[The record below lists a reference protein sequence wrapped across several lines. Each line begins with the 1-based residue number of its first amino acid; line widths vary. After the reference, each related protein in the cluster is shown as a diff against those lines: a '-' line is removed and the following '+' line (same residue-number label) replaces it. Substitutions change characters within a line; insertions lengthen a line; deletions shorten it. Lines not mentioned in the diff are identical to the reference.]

1 LKYANFDIIFID
13 ISEYRYY
20 DIYINQ
26 KEGDVMTDDELE
38 LLVKFVKIVSKK
50 KERSEK
56 NNET

>member
-1 LKYANFDIIFID
+1 
-13 ISEYRYY
+13 
-20 DIYINQ
+20 
-26 KEGDVMTDDELE
+26 MTDDELE